1 MKIETKEYETRKVEV
16 ITDTKCYCDRCQEEF
31 KINDCSKNKNKI
43 IFQKGDRDPYDGSGY
58 IEGHQAYLC
67 EKCGIIIKS
76 LLEQNGIKFEEFD
89 INW

>member
-16 ITDTKCYCDRCQEEF
+16 IKNTKYYCDKCKEEF
-31 KINDCSKNKNKI
+31 KVDTYSKDKNKI
-43 IFQKGDRDPYDGSGY
+43 VFQKGDRDPYDGSGH

-89 INW
+89 IWW